1 MGRTIFLFF
10 MDIFDVFNYKYIYL
24 CGHYLLWNINP

>member
-1 MGRTIFLFF
+1 MLVAPFFLFF

-24 CGHYLLWNINP
+24 CSCVIYFGI